1 MEGVVGHGVGVVL
14 VVVIA
19 WLRIYGMIT
28 ANLAIVFGAFSLDSP
43 GSRACLLVKN
53 HARAI

>member
-1 MEGVVGHGVGVVL
+1 MGHGDWVLWVVGF
-14 VVVIA
+14 A